1 MALPQAPP
9 PMPRPDGAVALA
21 RSSRARQIGDWQ
33 LVLAAAGIPCAVQ
46 RNGGEATLLVPAE
59 VAERAAFELQQFAR
73 ENRGWPRAEELP
85 EVLSEGSLGVALW
98 VLALLVADRLVAN
111 QAFDHD
117 WYAMGRSLAGAVR
130 EGEIWR
136 AATAL
141 TLHADLFHL
150 LGNVVFGALFVG
162 LASQVLGTG
171 LALSATVTAGFLGNL
186 ANAWIQSPQH
196 ASIGAST
203 AVFGALGVLIGHRAR
218 HRRRDARGGLR
229 WIPIAAGICLAL
241 WLGVGESETQPDRGS
256 RVDVLAHVLGFFAGA
271 LLGVLRGS
279 FDRWRPGRAQQVALG
294 LATAAALAGA
304 WALALGRA

>member
-1 MALPQAPP
+1 MALPTVPP
-9 PMPRPDGAVALA
+9 PPPRPDGAVALA

-33 LVLAAAGIPCAVQ
+33 LVLAAANIPCAVQ
-46 RNGGEATLLVPAE
+46 RDAAGATLLVPAE
-59 VAERAAFELQQFAR
+59 VAERAAWELEQFAR

-85 EVLSEGSLGVALW
+85 EVLTEGSLGVALW
-98 VLALLVADRLVAN
+98 VLALLLLDRLVAH
-111 QAFDHD
+111 QAFGHD
-117 WYAMGRSLAGAVR
+117 WYAQGRSLSSAVR
-130 EGEIWR
+130 EGELWR

-150 LGNVVFGALFVG
+150 LGNVIFGALFVG

-171 LALSATVTAGFLGNL
+171 LALAATVAAGFLGNL

-218 HRRRDARGGLR
+218 HRRREARGGLR

-241 WLGVGESETQPDRGS
+241 WLGVGESEGQPQRDS
-256 RVDVLAHVLGFFAGA
+256 RVDVLAHVLGFGAGA
-271 LLGVLRGS
+271 LLGIARASLTS
-279 FDRWRPGRAQQVALG
+279 WRPGRIQQFALG
-294 LATAAALAGA
+294 LCAALALAFA
-304 WALALGRA
+304 WSLALR